1 MVKQQYTMT
10 VELTSEIEVVGKSH
24 RKRNNNRRRSYNR
37 IEESCNNRR
46 RSCEESY
53 DRLQCKNVVRKN
65 DKKRSIITIGL
76 SVMKKNNGYKN
87 T

>member
-1 MVKQQYTMT
+1 MVKQQYTTT

-46 RSCEESY
+46 RSFEESF

-65 DKKRSIITIGL
+65 DKKQSIITIAL
-76 SVMKKNNGYKN
+76 FVMKKNN
-87 T
+87 

>member
-1 MVKQQYTMT
+1 MVKQQYTTT

-46 RSCEESY
+46 RSFEESF

-65 DKKRSIITIGL
+65 DKKQSIITIAL
-76 SVMKKNNGYKN
+76 FVMKKNNGYKN